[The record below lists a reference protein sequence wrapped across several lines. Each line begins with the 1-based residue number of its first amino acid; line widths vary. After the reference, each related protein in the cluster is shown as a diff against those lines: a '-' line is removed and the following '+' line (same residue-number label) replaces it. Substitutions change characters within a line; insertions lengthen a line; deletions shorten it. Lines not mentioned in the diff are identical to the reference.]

1 MAKLPNNRKEL
12 MTVVGL
18 CAGVWTPA
26 ISRQLETSRRVR
38 LLSKEPFRNTDSPAL
53 PKDARRRITEEV
65 LQSMFR
71 VKDGHYGVRSVAVA
85 AHGVQWLNIGMY
97 LDVQWESVVS
107 TRNHPAVGGQTAG
120 RLGELQ
126 ILPPVHPS
134 WIQLERGTIDAT
146 YFQLEQGERDPIRNA
161 YVGYRF
167 TLRLPGGVKAPS
179 AKK

>member
-71 VKDGHYGVRSVAVA
+71 VKDGHYGVLSFAVA
-85 AHGVQWLNIGMY
+85 DPCVQVLNIGMY

-107 TRNHPAVGGQTAG
+107 TWNHPALGGQTAG
-120 RLGELQ
+120 SLGELQ